1 MNQST
6 TEYVGLA
13 VHKDSIDI
21 GEAKATC
28 YRRLRT
34 LGPAAGGDWAMQMS
48 AQR

>member
-21 GEAKATC
+21 AQAKATC
-28 YRRLRT
+28 DSRLRN
-34 LGPAAGGDWAMQMS
+34 LGTAAGGDWAMQMS